1 MASSAWTERE
11 TALGVERI
19 SAVYSFYTRKIW
31 MLSAARIPYFLMLG
45 LWRHPELVLY
55 LPEGRNK
62 NLGLNDC

>member
-55 LPEGRNK
+55 LPGGRNK